1 MKKVYPEVLP
11 EGSFA
16 MDKLWR
22 RQDLL
27 LLVSGSLPCIRGVY
41 SRALKLNKLHQF
53 DFVAL
58 SAEDYILGDVEEK
71 IRRTIRQVALRK
83 GVRIIVIYLSCLDIL
98 IRIDFADIERQM
110 SKETGCIVKCFFR
123 GPLGKTDYGNRLSSE
138 DLLSMFPQEKTK
150 IEKVVN
156 IPPPLSDMAGIS
168 DCFQI
173 KGQVNS
179 LITPA
184 GCKNCLRDLDMTI
197 EQKNVY
203 YTEIQEKDFIFG
215 FEDTVENQVNDLHK
229 KKLCDCVALIN
240 SSVPAFMGFDEQNI
254 IKDRKNKFF
263 PTDGFHD
270 AVYGVYMSQLTV
282 VKENNF
288 FYEQKDKYVEI
299 LGYSLLLCGSKKQYE
314 SCISFIKQLGYEIH
328 FLGSERESKNQPS
341 LSWVVSSAGIGA
353 ARWLRD
359 AFGVPLLL
367 SLPIGRKA
375 MESWKKTV
383 KVLLKIDRDSKVPNV
398 KKCSRRKEKVLLI
411 GDPIQTME
419 ISHYLCEKGFE
430 NVILAAYAWTKETK
444 KIYCSICNIK
454 KFHVFST
461 KEELLTLWKKADLVV
476 GDPALKESM
485 PFKPMISY
493 PWGFFSGR
501 NGLSQGDGV
510 LGDNLKKQLQEI
522 DIILN
527 SEK

>member
-1 MKKVYPEVLP
+1 M
-11 EGSFA
+11 
-16 MDKLWR
+16 
-22 RQDLL
+22 
-27 LLVSGSLPCIRGVY
+27 
-41 SRALKLNKLHQF
+41 
-53 DFVAL
+53 
-58 SAEDYILGDVEEK
+58 
-71 IRRTIRQVALRK
+71 
-83 GVRIIVIYLSCLDIL
+83 
-98 IRIDFADIERQM
+98 
-110 SKETGCIVKCFFR
+110 
-123 GPLGKTDYGNRLSSE
+123 
-138 DLLSMFPQEKTK
+138 
-150 IEKVVN
+150 
-156 IPPPLSDMAGIS
+156 
-168 DCFQI
+168 
-173 KGQVNS
+173 
-179 LITPA
+179 
-184 GCKNCLRDLDMTI
+184 
-197 EQKNVY
+197 
-203 YTEIQEKDFIFG
+203 
-215 FEDTVENQVNDLHK
+215 
-229 KKLCDCVALIN
+229 
-240 SSVPAFMGFDEQNI
+240 
-254 IKDRKNKFF
+254 
-263 PTDGFHD
+263 
-270 AVYGVYMSQLTV
+270 
-282 VKENNF
+282 
-288 FYEQKDKYVEI
+288 
-299 LGYSLLLCGSKKQYE
+299 
-314 SCISFIKQLGYEIH
+314 
-328 FLGSERESKNQPS
+328 
-341 LSWVVSSAGIGA
+341 VSSAGIGA